1 MLGSLRWPH
10 NIRSTYESNIPM
22 TASKPQL
29 LGISG
34 SLRRSSFNTAV
45 LASLAEAVA
54 DRVTLEIFRLNDV
67 PLYDQDDDRDV
78 PPPAVAVLW
87 QAITRADGI
96 VISSPE
102 YNFGVSGVLKNAL
115 DWASRPRG
123 KSKLTGKPVLTM
135 TASTAFTGGA
145 RAQVQLSETL
155 TAIAA
160 RVVLRPQIVIASVHE
175 KIKEGRLAD
184 AATLDLLVAGV
195 DDLLR
200 DIGWTAAAIT

>member
-78 PPPAVAVLW
+78 PPLAVAVLW